1 MDLPPAPTPPVSG
14 GIGPNSDRT
23 ANLLNLLKFGGPGTT
38 KEPLQPSNQSQSQG
52 QGQSQAPAHGQAQA
66 PLPSS
71 SSSAQQHRESSSQ
84 AHAQSQS
91 AQQHQQP
98 ARQADEEDDDDDD
111 DDDEDN
117 EHYRR
122 LQLLQMQ
129 SSNQFSTRIHQPAP
143 TADNPS
149 GLLAALMRGAHELE
163 EPKPAPTPPQAHAQ
177 PANPFAGGTPP
188 ANTTSYLLNL
198 LIPKP
203 SQTDQPLLRESS
215 RSAEHTPQSQE
226 RLSETS
232 SRYYGLHSQQQQQQ
246 QVPQQQQ
253 HIPQQQQQQQ
263 AASSYQAQPHYQQ
276 PADAFAGHGHAQGHA
291 GINPIFSP
299 TQKDQP
305 DVSVLYQALA
315 GTLNQ
320 MSPHSTGSVHGS
332 APPPFHILK
341 KDQGSPAGSNP
352 FGGTERSP
360 LQSPPQQF
368 RQGLDR
374 ASSLHSHHSHHSHHS
389 QHSHHSTQQSMKP
402 TPPTSDFGSFVNIDK
417 NRETVAEAVHDLASR
432 ADRDAQEA
440 LDRAERETVSNYAE
454 SATVK
459 PHDESDWVQPS
470 NYSDATRSIEKHTM
484 EDIKSG
490 YEHRG
495 YGSSEERLSKDAP
508 EAREVDNHGIADSWE
523 SADQDEIVVIEEK
536 EAPSVKVYNFPMKPW
551 ISITLQDDTAEPRP
565 QFREESIMDVA
576 HLKKD
581 FDQIDRNLY
590 TASQTYMTHGMSK
603 QGGLRVIRQ
612 DDGKDAKVFRDTR
625 DRIFNVAMSV
635 TPNDHDGVSREAII
649 GTGISGTVY
658 WVLIKD
664 GEKDHLEDP
673 HLEQYGFALPP
684 INSQEG
690 DAPGGALKTRARAS
704 TNHPE
709 FFAVGRGKSIHFIWP
724 SVILQNKLFKPG
736 HEHDRVADT
745 EALLNHCSLK
755 INTGKAGKDFTFSQ
769 DDTVVVSL
777 DKSGRVKFWDVRDL
791 TAVKE
796 GSDPRNPVPAHSN
809 LEVKEPL
816 MTLASTPEGEKA
828 WPTSVLL
835 LDKQRPYQKRG
846 ALRYMIVG
854 MKQNHTLQLW
864 DLALGK
870 PVQEFNLPHSKESDA
885 VCSVM
890 YHPAS
895 GMIIIG
901 HPTRNSVY
909 FAHLSAPKYNLKNV
923 SQAEYMQKLCAQ
935 DPSIPQ
941 PDSTAVIS
949 GVREYSFDN
958 RGVLRSLDILANPA
972 MVQDTDE
979 PTLFELYAM
988 HSKGVACLM
997 IKQAELGWSK
1007 ENKVLDPVDAVLEG
1021 VVTVSKLKTP
1031 VQADVAN
1038 GASEQQPAP
1047 APVRIATRTV
1057 TKDAAPPQP
1066 AQVPAASSS
1075 EAVTPR
1081 GIIETQAAAAAASTP
1096 AKPKNDAKETETPGQ
1111 SSKENH
1117 TEKPERKQR
1126 KKKAKDAEFNANGSA
1141 PSHKG
1146 EAASNKGGVAGS
1158 PSGAG
1163 GLSAEAFESTMSSLE
1178 TRLGA
1183 TMSEAFK
1190 SSLNN
1195 LHSKINENARAR
1207 DDNFNQHQRKLLDMV
1222 SDILNENTQKVLET
1236 LIHQQFTDVV
1246 IPTISDKT
1254 SHAVADLVLNKL
1266 QANMMLSVQKEIQGA
1281 LPHAVS
1287 RSLRSNDFINA
1298 IADRVGNAVSASVQQ
1313 EVLSTLTQRLAPTFS
1328 TIATQAAQRVAT
1340 DIHKQYHDQFEQMKA
1355 QHAADNNKIDQLLSY
1370 VTRLTD
1376 MVSTMA
1382 ASQSSLQAEFIKFK
1396 QQPVELPVGMA
1407 AGGVNMPHAASV
1419 AHSIGSHGYANTV
1432 ASHRP
1437 GFPPSQ
1443 PPSQAASHGQ
1453 QYGSP
1458 QYMRGSQHMA
1468 SPHGSAAPSDHVG
1481 PVNNVTAL
1489 AGAYAS
1495 QMNRTEAEAD
1505 NDLVQ
1510 RIRVIEQAIAENR
1523 LQDAMI
1529 QWIQS
1534 GRETDIFRRCLSRYP
1549 PSKFDNLQPLMLLV
1563 VIATISK
1570 ELRPNPRLKEEIE
1583 WIEMAV
1589 RAFGASLPNYNW
1601 DDETSR
1607 EIVKS
1612 TSQTMQL
1619 LINRV
1624 QPLIAG
1630 IQDGF
1635 PTDPFLANLERG
1647 KLEWIVQ
1654 SSKHILNTFA

>member
-14 GIGPNSDRT
+14 GVGPNSERT
-23 ANLLNLLKFGGPGTT
+23 ANLLNLLKFSGPGSS
-38 KEPLQPSNQSQSQG
+38 KDLLQASNQSQSQG
-52 QGQSQAPAHGQAQA
+52 QGQAQAHAQA
-66 PLPSS
+66 PLPASIS
-71 SSSAQQHRESSSQ
+71 
-84 AHAQSQS
+84 S
-91 AQQHQQP
+91 AQQHQQAGESP
-98 ARQADEEDDDDDD
+98 SLSHSQLQHQLPHPEPSSVQPERQDDEV
-111 DDDEDN
+111 DDEDD
-117 EHYRR
+117 EEQYQRIQH
-122 LQLLQMQ
+122 LQMQ
-129 SSNQFSTRIHQPAP
+129 PSNQFQPRIHQPAP
-143 TADNPS
+143 TAADPT
-149 GLLAALMRGAHELE
+149 GLLAALMRGTHEME
-163 EPKPAPTPPQAHAQ
+163 EPKSAPTPPQVQAQ
-177 PANPFAGGTPP
+177 PANPFASGSP
-188 ANTTSYLLNL
+188 APDTRSYLLNL
-198 LIPKP
+198 LNRPKP
-203 SQTDQPLLRESS
+203 SQTDQPLLVESS
-215 RSAEHTPQSQE
+215 RSNQHTPQSQE
-226 RLSETS
+226 HMSETS
-232 SRYYGLHSQQQQQQ
+232 SRYYGHHPQQPQQQPQQQHSQQQQQQ
-246 QVPQQQQ
+246 QQHPTAYHPQQLY
-253 HIPQQQQQQQ
+253 QQQME
-263 AASSYQAQPHYQQ
+263 
-276 PADAFAGHGHAQGHA
+276 AFAGHGTANA
-291 GINPIFSP
+291 NPIFSP
-299 TQKDQP
+299 TPKDP
-305 DVSVLYQALA
+305 ADVSVLYQALA

-332 APPPFHILK
+332 GPPPAFHILK

-352 FGGTERSP
+352 FAGSERSS

-368 RQGLDR
+368 RHSLDR
-374 ASSLHSHHSHHSHHS
+374 ASSLRSHESHHSHHS
-389 QHSHHSTQQSMKP
+389 QHSHHSTQQSIKQTP
-402 TPPTSDFGSFVNIDK
+402 TTSDFGSFVNIDK
-417 NRETVAEAVHDLASR
+417 NRETVSEAVHDLAGR

-440 LDRAERETVSNYAE
+440 LDRAERETASNYAD
-454 SATVK
+454 SATVR

-470 NYSDATRSIEKHTM
+470 NYSDATRSIEKQIID
-484 EDIKSG
+484 DIKSDQ
-490 YEHRG
+490 EHRG
-495 YGSSEERLSKDAP
+495 YNSSQEHLSKEEAP
-508 EAREVDNHGIADSWE
+508 EPREIDNHGIADSWE

-536 EAPSVKVYNFPMKPW
+536 EAPSVRVYNFPMKPW
-551 ISITLQDDTAEPRP
+551 ISITLQEDTTEPRP

-590 TASQTYMTHGMSK
+590 TASQSYMTHGMSK

-612 DDGKDAKVFRDTR
+612 DDGKDAKVFRDTK

-635 TPNDHDGVSREAII
+635 TPHDYEGVPREAII
-649 GTGISGTVY
+649 ATGISGTVY
-658 WVLIKD
+658 WVQIKD

-724 SVILQNKLFKPG
+724 SFILQNGLFKPG
-736 HEHDRVADT
+736 HDRVADT
-745 EALLNHCSLK
+745 EALLNQCSLK

-769 DDTVVVSL
+769 DDSVVVSL

-796 GSDPRNPVPAHSN
+796 GSDPRNPAPAHSS
-809 LEVKEPL
+809 LEIKEPL

-835 LDKQRPYQKRG
+835 LDKQRPYQKRC

-909 FAHLSAPKYNLKNV
+909 FAHLSAPKYNLRNV
-923 SQAEYMQKLCAQ
+923 TQAEYIQKLVSQ

-949 GVREYSFDN
+949 GVREYSFAN
-958 RGVLRSLDILANPA
+958 RGILRSLDILATPA

-1007 ENKVLDPVDAVLEG
+1007 DNKVLDPVDAVLEG

-1031 VQADVAN
+1031 VQTEVTN
-1038 GASEQQPAP
+1038 GTTTTEHTT
-1047 APVRIATRTV
+1047 PVRIATRSATREILQ
-1057 TKDAAPPQP
+1057 PP
-1066 AQVPAASSS
+1066 
-1075 EAVTPR
+1075 
-1081 GIIETQAAAAAASTP
+1081 TQAAASSEAATTPRVIEQQVTTP
-1096 AKPKNDAKETETPGQ
+1096 AKPNHDTKEIETPGQ

-1117 TEKPERKQR
+1117 PEKPERRQR
-1126 KKKAKDAEFNANGSA
+1126 KKKGKDAESNANGSA
-1141 PSHKG
+1141 SSHKG
-1146 EAASNKGGVAGS
+1146 EAAAPINKSAINGGLVAGGIIS
-1158 PSGAG
+1158 S
-1163 GLSAEAFESTMSSLE
+1163 EAFDAAIGSLE

-1183 TMSEAFK
+1183 TVSDTFK
-1190 SSLNN
+1190 TSMNN
-1195 LHSKINENARAR
+1195 LHNKINDSARVR
-1207 DDNFNQHQRKLLDMV
+1207 DESFNQHQLKLLDMV
-1222 SDILNENTQKVLET
+1222 SDILNENTQKVLEN

-1246 IPTISDKT
+1246 IPSIGDKT
-1254 SHAVADLVLNKL
+1254 SKAVADMVQNKI
-1266 QANMMLSVQKEIQGA
+1266 QVNMVSTVQKEIQGA

-1287 RSLRSNDFINA
+1287 RSLRSSDFINA
-1298 IADRVGNAVSASVQQ
+1298 ISDRVSTAVTNSVQQ
-1313 EVLSTLTQRLAPTFS
+1313 EVISTISQRLAPTFNN
-1328 TIATQAAQRVAT
+1328 IATQAAQRVAT
-1340 DIHKQYHDQFEQMKA
+1340 DIHKQYHEQFEQLKA

-1370 VTRLTD
+1370 VTRLSD

-1382 ASQSSLQAEFIKFK
+1382 ASQSSLQAEFLKFK
-1396 QQPVELPVGMA
+1396 QQPVELPVVTA
-1407 AGGVNMPHAASV
+1407 AGGINVPHAASV

-1432 ASHRP
+1432 ASHRAS
-1437 GFPPSQ
+1437 FPPSQ
-1443 PPSQAASHGQ
+1443 APSQAPSHPQ

-1458 QYMRGSQHMA
+1458 QYMRGSQHVA
-1468 SPHGSAAPSDHVG
+1468 SPHGSVAPSDHVG
-1481 PVNNVTAL
+1481 PANNVAAL

-1495 QMNRTEAEAD
+1495 QMNKSEAEAD

-1510 RIRVIEQAIAENR
+1510 RIRVIETAIAENR

-1534 GRETDIFRRCLSRYP
+1534 GRETEIFRRCLSRYP
-1549 PSKFDNLQPLMLLV
+1549 PGKFDSLQPLMLLV

-1570 ELRPNPRLKEEIE
+1570 DLKPNPRLKEEVE

-1589 RAFGASLPNYNW
+1589 RSFGASLPNYNW
-1601 DDETSR
+1601 DDDMSR
-1607 EIVKS
+1607 EVMKS

-1619 LINRV
+1619 LITRV

-1635 PTDPFLANLERG
+1635 PTDPFLANLDRG
-1647 KLEWIVQ
+1647 KLEWIVSTSQ
-1654 SSKHILNTFA
+1654 HILANFY

>member
-23 ANLLNLLKFGGPGTT
+23 TSLLNLLKFSGPGTSR
-38 KEPLQPSNQSQSQG
+38 EPLQPSTQSHDQSQG
-52 QGQSQAPAHGQAQA
+52 QAQAQAHSQAQAQGQPQA

-71 SSSAQQHRESSSQ
+71 SSQQAESSSQ
-84 AHAQSQS
+84 SHPQPQPS
-91 AQQHQQP
+91 AQQQQQP
-98 ARQADEEDDDDDD
+98 ERQDDEEDDDEDE
-111 DDDEDN
+111 DDEQYQG
-117 EHYRR
+117 H
-122 LQLLQMQ
+122 QHHQMQ
-129 SSNQFSTRIHQPAP
+129 SPNQFSTRIHQPAP
-143 TADNPS
+143 TAADPS
-149 GLLAALMRGAHELE
+149 GLLAALMRGGHEIE
-163 EPKPAPTPPQAHAQ
+163 EPKPAATPPQTQAQ
-177 PANPFAGGTPP
+177 PVNPFARDTPP
-188 ANTTSYLLNL
+188 AGSTSYLLNL
-198 LIPKP
+198 LRPKP
-203 SQTDQPLLRESS
+203 SQTDQPLLIEAS

-226 RLSETS
+226 HHSETS
-232 SRYYGLHSQQQQQQ
+232 S
-246 QVPQQQQ
+246 P
-253 HIPQQQQQQQ
+253 
-263 AASSYQAQPHYQQ
+263 
-276 PADAFAGHGHAQGHA
+276 
-291 GINPIFSP
+291 
-299 TQKDQP
+299 
-305 DVSVLYQALA
+305 
-315 GTLNQ
+315 
-320 MSPHSTGSVHGS
+320 
-332 APPPFHILK
+332 
-341 KDQGSPAGSNP
+341 GSNP
-352 FGGTERSP
+352 FGGSERSP

-368 RQGLDR
+368 RHSLDR

-389 QHSHHSTQQSMKP
+389 QHSHHSTQQSLKQ

-417 NRETVAEAVHDLASR
+417 NRETVSEAVHDLASR
-432 ADRDAQEA
+432 ADRDAQDA
-440 LDRAERETVSNYAE
+440 LDRAEREAMSNYAE
-454 SATVK
+454 SATIK
-459 PHDESDWVQPS
+459 PHDESDW
-470 NYSDATRSIEKHTM
+470 
-484 EDIKSG
+484 
-490 YEHRG
+490 EH
-495 YGSSEERLSKDAP
+495 LSKDVP
-508 EAREVDNHGIADSWE
+508 EPRDIDNHGIADSW
-523 SADQDEIVVIEEK
+523 DQEGIVVIEEK
-536 EAPSVKVYNFPMKPW
+536 EPPPVKVYNFPMKPW
-551 ISITLQDDTAEPRP
+551 ISITLQEDTTEPRP

-612 DDGKDAKVFRDTR
+612 DDGKDAKVFRDTK

-635 TPNDHDGVSREAII
+635 TPHDYEGVSREAII

-658 WVLIKD
+658 WVQIKN

-724 SVILQNKLFKPG
+724 SFILQNQLFKPG
-736 HEHDRVADT
+736 HDRVADT
-745 EALLNHCSLK
+745 EALLSQCSLK

-769 DDTVVVSL
+769 DDSVIVSL

-796 GSDPRNPVPAHSN
+796 GSDPRNPAPAHSS
-809 LEVKEPL
+809 LEVNEPL

-835 LDKQRPYQKRG
+835 LDKQRPYQKRC

-890 YHPAS
+890 YHPSS

-909 FAHLSAPKYNLKNV
+909 FAHLSAPKYNLKSV
-923 SQAEYMQKLCAQ
+923 SQAEYIQKLVSQ

-958 RGVLRSLDILANPA
+958 RGILRSLDILANPA

-997 IKQAELGWSK
+997 VKQAELGWSK
-1007 ENKVLDPVDAVLEG
+1007 DNKVLDPVDAVDVG
-1021 VVTVSKLKTP
+1021 VVSVSKLKTP
-1031 VQADVAN
+1031 VQVDVTN
-1038 GASEQQPAP
+1038 GASEHAALPT
-1047 APVRIATRTV
+1047 PVRIATRTV
-1057 TKDAAPPQP
+1057 TRDLVPPQS
-1066 AQVPAASSS
+1066 AQVAAASSS
-1075 EAVTPR
+1075 EAATPR
-1081 GIIETQAAAAAASTP
+1081 GIIEQQTVATP
-1096 AKPKNDAKETETPGQ
+1096 AKPKGEAKEVETPGQ

-1117 TEKPERKQR
+1117 PEKPERKQR
-1126 KKKAKDAEFNANGSA
+1126 KKKGKDAEFNANGSA
-1141 PSHKG
+1141 PSHKS
-1146 EAASNKGGVAGS
+1146 EAAANKGVVGGLA
-1158 PSGAG
+1158 GAG
-1163 GLSAEAFESTMSSLE
+1163 GLSSEAFDSTISSLE

-1183 TMSEAFK
+1183 VMSDTFK
-1190 SSLNN
+1190 SSMSN
-1195 LHSKINENARAR
+1195 LHSKINDSARAR

-1254 SHAVADLVLNKL
+1254 SQAVSDMVQNKL
-1266 QANMMLSVQKEIQGA
+1266 QANMASSVQKEIQSA

-1298 IADRVGNAVSASVQQ
+1298 ISDRVSNVVSTNVQQ
-1313 EVLSTLTQRLAPTFS
+1313 EVLSTLTQRLAPTFNN
-1328 TIATQAAQRVAT
+1328 IATQAAQRVAS

-1396 QQPVELPVGMA
+1396 QQPVELPVVGA
-1407 AGGVNMPHAASV
+1407 AGGVNIPHPASV

-1437 GFPPSQ
+1437 SFPPSQ
-1443 PPSQAASHGQ
+1443 PPSQGPSHPQ

-1458 QYMRGSQHMA
+1458 QYMRGSQHVA
-1468 SPHGSAAPSDHVG
+1468 SPHGSAPPSEHVG
-1481 PVNNVTAL
+1481 PVNNVSAL

-1495 QMNRTEAEAD
+1495 QMNKTEAEAD
-1505 NDLVQ
+1505 NDLLQ
-1510 RIRVIEQAIAENR
+1510 RIRVIEQAISENR

-1549 PSKFDNLQPLMLLV
+1549 PGKFDGLQPLMLLV

-1570 ELRPNPRLKEEIE
+1570 DLKPNPRLKEEVE

-1589 RAFGASLPNYNW
+1589 RAFSASLPNYNW
-1601 DDETSR
+1601 DDDTSR
-1607 EIVKS
+1607 EVMKS

-1647 KLEWIVQ
+1647 KLEWIVRA
-1654 SSKHILNTFA
+1654 SEHILSTF

>member
-14 GIGPNSDRT
+14 GIGPNSERT
-23 ANLLNLLKFGGPGTT
+23 ANLLNLLKFSGPGSSR
-38 KEPLQPSNQSQSQG
+38 EPLQPSNQSQG
-52 QGQSQAPAHGQAQA
+52 QAQAQAQA
-66 PLPSS
+66 PLPAS
-71 SSSAQQHRESSSQ
+71 SSSAHQQQQSLESPS
-84 AHAQSQS
+84 QSQS
-91 AQQHQQP
+91 QHQSQLQPQPSSAQQQQKP
-98 ARQADEEDDDDDD
+98 DREDNEEDEDDDDDD
-111 DDDEDN
+111 DDQ
-117 EHYRR
+117 YQR
-122 LQLLQMQ
+122 LQHLQMQ
-129 SSNQFSTRIHQPAP
+129 SQNQFPTRIHQPAP
-143 TADNPS
+143 AAADPT
-149 GLLAALMRGAHELE
+149 GLLAALMRGAHEID
-163 EPKPAPTPPQAHAQ
+163 EPKPAPTPPQVPAQ

-188 ANTTSYLLNL
+188 ADTRSYLLNL
-198 LIPKP
+198 LNRPKP
-203 SQTDQPLLRESS
+203 SQTDQPLLIESS

-226 RLSETS
+226 HLSETS
-232 SRYYGLHSQQQQQQ
+232 SRYYGHHAQQQQQQ
-246 QVPQQQQ
+246 QP
-253 HIPQQQQQQQ
+253 P
-263 AASSYQAQPHYQQ
+263 SSYHPQPLYQQQ
-276 PADAFAGHGHAQGHA
+276 PADAFAGHGHANT
-291 GINPIFSP
+291 NPIFSP
-299 TQKDQP
+299 TPKDP
-305 DVSVLYQALA
+305 ADVSVLYQALA

-320 MSPHSTGSVHGS
+320 ASPHSTSSVHGS

-341 KDQGSPAGSNP
+341 KEQGSPAGSNP
-352 FGGTERSP
+352 FGSTERSP

-368 RQGLDR
+368 RHKLDR
-374 ASSLHSHHSHHSHHS
+374 ASSLHSHQSHHSFQSHHS
-389 QHSHHSTQQSMKP
+389 QHSHHSTQQSLKQ

-417 NRETVAEAVHDLASR
+417 NRETVSEAVHDLAGV
-432 ADRDAQEA
+432 ADRGAQEA

-454 SATVK
+454 SATIR

-470 NYSDATRSIEKHTM
+470 NYSDATRSIEKHIL
-484 EDIKSG
+484 EDSG
-490 YEHRG
+490 SGHEHRG
-495 YGSSEERLSKDAP
+495 YGSSEEHLPKAAAELRDI
-508 EAREVDNHGIADSWE
+508 DNHGIADSWE

-536 EAPSVKVYNFPMKPW
+536 EPPSVKVYNFPMKPW
-551 ISITLQDDTAEPRP
+551 ISITLQEDTTEPRP

-612 DDGKDAKVFRDTR
+612 DDGKDAKVFRDTK

-635 TPNDHDGVSREAII
+635 TPHDYEGVPREAII

-658 WVLIKD
+658 WVQIKD

-724 SVILQNKLFKPG
+724 SFILQNNLFKPG
-736 HEHDRVADT
+736 HDRVANT
-745 EALLNHCSLK
+745 EALLSQCSLK

-796 GSDPRNPVPAHSN
+796 GSDPRNPAPAHSS

-835 LDKQRPYQKRG
+835 LDKQRPYQKRC

-909 FAHLSAPKYNLKNV
+909 FAHLSAPKYNLKSV
-923 SQAEYMQKLCAQ
+923 SQAEYIQKLVTQ

-949 GVREYSFDN
+949 GVREYSFAN
-958 RGVLRSLDILANPA
+958 RGILRSLDILANPA

-1007 ENKVLDPVDAVLEG
+1007 DNKVLDPVDAVDQG

-1031 VQADVAN
+1031 VQVDVTN
-1038 GASEQQPAP
+1038 GTTEHAT
-1047 APVRIATRTV
+1047 PVRIVTRTV
-1057 TKDAAPPQP
+1057 TREPVPPHASQ
-1066 AQVPAASSS
+1066 AASS
-1075 EAVTPR
+1075 EAATPR
-1081 GIIETQAAAAAASTP
+1081 GIEQQATTP
-1096 AKPKNDAKETETPGQ
+1096 AKPKNDAKEIETPGQ

-1117 TEKPERKQR
+1117 PEKPERKQR
-1126 KKKAKDAEFNANGSA
+1126 KKKGKDAEFNANGPA

-1146 EAASNKGGVAGS
+1146 EAAANKSVVNGLAAGS
-1158 PSGAG
+1158 
-1163 GLSAEAFESTMSSLE
+1163 LSSEAFDSAISSLE
-1178 TRLGA
+1178 TRLGTA
-1183 TMSEAFK
+1183 MSDTFK
-1190 SSLNN
+1190 ASLNN
-1195 LHSKINENARAR
+1195 LHSKINDNARAR
-1207 DDNFNQHQRKLLDMV
+1207 DESFNQHQRKLLDMV
-1222 SDILNENTQKVLET
+1222 SEILNENTEKVLEK

-1246 IPTISDKT
+1246 IPSIGDKT
-1254 SHAVADLVLNKL
+1254 SKAVADLIQNKL
-1266 QANMMLSVQKEIQGA
+1266 QANVSSSVQKEIQNA

-1298 IADRVGNAVSASVQQ
+1298 ISDRVSSVVSNTVQQ
-1313 EVLSTLTQRLAPTFS
+1313 DVLSTLTQRLAPTF
-1328 TIATQAAQRVAT
+1328 TGIANQAAQRVAG
-1340 DIHKQYHDQFEQMKA
+1340 DLHKQYHDQFEQMKA

-1382 ASQSSLQAEFIKFK
+1382 ASQSSLQAEFLKFNK
-1396 QQPVELPVGMA
+1396 QPVELPVVAA
-1407 AGGVNMPHAASV
+1407 AGGANVPHPASV

-1432 ASHRP
+1432 ASHRAS
-1437 GFPPSQ
+1437 FPQSQ
-1443 PPSQAASHGQ
+1443 PPSQAPSHNQ

-1468 SPHGSAAPSDHVG
+1468 SPHGSAPPSEHVG

-1495 QMNRTEAEAD
+1495 QMNKTEAEAD
-1505 NDLVQ
+1505 NDLLQ

-1549 PSKFDNLQPLMLLV
+1549 PGKFDSLQPLMLLV

-1570 ELRPNPRLKEEIE
+1570 DLKPNPRLKEEVE

-1601 DDETSR
+1601 DDDMSR
-1607 EIVKS
+1607 EVMKS

-1647 KLEWIVQ
+1647 KLEWIVRT
-1654 SSKHILNTFA
+1654 SEHILANFY

>member
-23 ANLLNLLKFGGPGTT
+23 ANLLNLLKFSGPGSSR
-38 KEPLQPSNQSQSQG
+38 EPLQPSTQSHGQSQG
-52 QGQSQAPAHGQAQA
+52 QAQAQAHPQAQGQPQA

-71 SSSAQQHRESSSQ
+71 SSQHAESSSQ
-84 AHAQSQS
+84 SQSQS
-91 AQQHQQP
+91 QSHHQPQPSAQQQQKP
-98 ARQADEEDDDDDD
+98 ERQVHEVEDDD
-111 DDDEDN
+111 DDDEDDDAD
-117 EHYRR
+117 YRIHKHH
-122 LQLLQMQ
+122 QMQ
-129 SSNQFSTRIHQPAP
+129 SPNQFSTRIHQPAP
-143 TADNPS
+143 TAADPT
-149 GLLAALMRGAHELE
+149 GLLAALMRGGHDFE
-163 EPKPAPTPPQAHAQ
+163 EPKSAPTPPQTQAQ
-177 PANPFAGGTPP
+177 PVNPFARETPP
-188 ANTTSYLLNL
+188 ADSTSYLLNL
-198 LIPKP
+198 LRPKP
-203 SQTDQPLLRESS
+203 SQTDQPLLVEAA
-215 RSAEHTPQSQE
+215 RSADTPQSQDH
-226 RLSETS
+226 LSETS
-232 SRYYGLHSQQQQQQ
+232 SRYYGHHSQQQQQGQ
-246 QVPQQQQ
+246 QHQQQ
-253 HIPQQQQQQQ
+253 PL
-263 AASSYQAQPHYQQ
+263 SSYHTQAGFQHQ
-276 PADAFAGHGHAQGHA
+276 ADALAGHGHG

-299 TQKDQP
+299 IQKEP
-305 DVSVLYQALA
+305 ADVSVIYQALA

-320 MSPHSTGSVHGS
+320 ISPHSGSSVHGS

-341 KDQGSPAGSNP
+341 KDQSSPAGSNP
-352 FGGTERSP
+352 FGGSERSP

-368 RQGLDR
+368 RHGLDR

-389 QHSHHSTQQSMKP
+389 QHSHHSTQQSLKQ

-417 NRETVAEAVHDLASR
+417 NRETVSEAVHDLASR
-432 ADRDAQEA
+432 ADRDAQDA

-454 SATVK
+454 SATIK

-470 NYSDATRSIEKHTM
+470 NYSDATRSIEKHTI

-508 EAREVDNHGIADSWE
+508 ESRDIDNHVIADSWE

-551 ISITLQDDTAEPRP
+551 ISITLQEDTTEPRP

-612 DDGKDAKVFRDTR
+612 DDGKDAKVFRDTK

-635 TPNDHDGVSREAII
+635 TPHDYDGVSREAII

-658 WVLIKD
+658 WVQIKD

-724 SVILQNKLFKPG
+724 SFILQNNLFKPG
-736 HEHDRVADT
+736 HDRVADT
-745 EALLNHCSLK
+745 EALLSQCSLK

-769 DDTVVVSL
+769 DDSVIVSL

-796 GSDPRNPVPAHSN
+796 GSDPRNPAPAHSH
-809 LEVKEPL
+809 LEVNEPL

-835 LDKQRPYQKRG
+835 LDKQRPYQKRC

-890 YHPAS
+890 YHPSS

-909 FAHLSAPKYNLKNV
+909 FAHLSAPKYNLKSV
-923 SQAEYMQKLCAQ
+923 TQAEYIQKLVSQ

-958 RGVLRSLDILANPA
+958 RGILRSLDILANPA

-997 IKQAELGWSK
+997 VKQAELGWSK
-1007 ENKVLDPVDAVLEG
+1007 DNKVLDPVDAVDVG
-1021 VVTVSKLKTP
+1021 VVSVSKLKTP
-1031 VQADVAN
+1031 VQADVTN
-1038 GASEQQPAP
+1038 GTSEQAAVPT
-1047 APVRIATRTV
+1047 PVRIATRTV
-1057 TKDAAPPQP
+1057 ARDLAPPQSS
-1066 AQVPAASSS
+1066 QVAAASSS
-1075 EAVTPR
+1075 EAATPR
-1081 GIIETQAAAAAASTP
+1081 GIIEQPAAVTP
-1096 AKPKNDAKETETPGQ
+1096 AKSKGDAKEVETPGQ

-1117 TEKPERKQR
+1117 PEKPERKQR
-1126 KKKAKDAEFNANGSA
+1126 KKKGKDAEVNANGSA

-1146 EAASNKGGVAGS
+1146 EAVANKGVAGS
-1158 PSGAG
+1158 FAGAG
-1163 GLSAEAFESTMSSLE
+1163 GISSEAFDSTISSLE

-1183 TMSEAFK
+1183 AMSDTFK
-1190 SSLNN
+1190 SSMNN
-1195 LHSKINENARAR
+1195 LHSKINDSARAR

-1254 SHAVADLVLNKL
+1254 SQAVSDMVQNKL
-1266 QANMMLSVQKEIQGA
+1266 QANMASSVQKEIQSS

-1298 IADRVGNAVSASVQQ
+1298 ISDRVSNVVSTNVQQ
-1313 EVLSTLTQRLAPTFS
+1313 EVLSTLTQRLAPTFNN
-1328 TIATQAAQRVAT
+1328 IATQAAQRVAT

-1396 QQPVELPVGMA
+1396 QQPVELPVGV
-1407 AGGVNMPHAASV
+1407 AGGVNIPHPASV
-1419 AHSIGSHGYANTV
+1419 AHSVGSHGYANTV

-1437 GFPPSQ
+1437 SFPPSQ
-1443 PPSQAASHGQ
+1443 PPSQGPSHGQQ

-1458 QYMRGSQHMA
+1458 QYMRGSQHVA
-1468 SPHGSAAPSDHVG
+1468 SPHGSAPPSEHVG

-1495 QMNRTEAEAD
+1495 QMSKTEAEAD
-1505 NDLVQ
+1505 NDLLQ
-1510 RIRVIEQAIAENR
+1510 RIRVIEQAISENR

-1534 GRETDIFRRCLSRYP
+1534 GRETEIFRRCLSRYP
-1549 PSKFDNLQPLMLLV
+1549 PGKFDGLQPLMLLV

-1570 ELRPNPRLKEEIE
+1570 DLKPNPRLKEEVE

-1589 RAFGASLPNYNW
+1589 RAFSASLPNYNW
-1601 DDETSR
+1601 DDDTSR
-1607 EIVKS
+1607 EVMKS

-1647 KLEWIVQ
+1647 KLDWIVRA
-1654 SSKHILNTFA
+1654 SEHILSTFY

>member
-23 ANLLNLLKFGGPGTT
+23 ANLLNLLKFSGPGSSR
-38 KEPLQPSNQSQSQG
+38 EPLQPSTQSHGQSQG
-52 QGQSQAPAHGQAQA
+52 QAQAQAHPQAQGQPQA

-71 SSSAQQHRESSSQ
+71 SSQQAESSSQ
-84 AHAQSQS
+84 SQSQS
-91 AQQHQQP
+91 HHQPQPSAQQQQKP
-98 ARQADEEDDDDDD
+98 ERQHHEA
-111 DDDEDN
+111 DDDEDDYDPDGADY
-117 EHYRR
+117 HIHKHH
-122 LQLLQMQ
+122 QMQ
-129 SSNQFSTRIHQPAP
+129 SPNQFSTRIHQPAP
-143 TADNPS
+143 TAADPT
-149 GLLAALMRGAHELE
+149 GLLAALMRGGHDFE
-163 EPKPAPTPPQAHAQ
+163 EPKSAPTPPQTQTQAQ
-177 PANPFAGGTPP
+177 PVNPFARETPP
-188 ANTTSYLLNL
+188 ADSTSYLLNL
-198 LIPKP
+198 LRPKP
-203 SQTDQPLLRESS
+203 SQTDQPLLVEAA
-215 RSAEHTPQSQE
+215 RSADTPQSQE
-226 RLSETS
+226 HLSETS
-232 SRYYGLHSQQQQQQ
+232 SRYYGHHSQQQQQQ
-246 QVPQQQQ
+246 QQGQQHHQQQQ
-253 HIPQQQQQQQ
+253 PL
-263 AASSYQAQPHYQQ
+263 SSYHTQAGFQHQ
-276 PADAFAGHGHAQGHA
+276 ADALAGHGHG

-299 TQKDQP
+299 IQKEP
-305 DVSVLYQALA
+305 ADVSVIYQALA

-320 MSPHSTGSVHGS
+320 MSPHSGSSVHGS
-332 APPPFHILK
+332 GPPPFHILK
-341 KDQGSPAGSNP
+341 KDQSSPAGSNP
-352 FGGTERSP
+352 FGGSERSP

-368 RQGLDR
+368 RHGLDR

-389 QHSHHSTQQSMKP
+389 QHSHHSTQQSLKQ

-417 NRETVAEAVHDLASR
+417 NRETVSEAVHDLASR
-432 ADRDAQEA
+432 ADRDAQDA

-454 SATVK
+454 SATIK

-470 NYSDATRSIEKHTM
+470 NYSDATRSTEKHTI

-508 EAREVDNHGIADSWE
+508 ESRDIDNHVIADSWE

-536 EAPSVKVYNFPMKPW
+536 EPPSVKVYNFPMKPW
-551 ISITLQDDTAEPRP
+551 ISITLQEDTTEPRP

-612 DDGKDAKVFRDTR
+612 DDGKDAKVFRDTK

-635 TPNDHDGVSREAII
+635 TPHDYDGVSREAII

-658 WVLIKD
+658 WVQIKD

-724 SVILQNKLFKPG
+724 SFILQNNLFKPG
-736 HEHDRVADT
+736 HDRVADT
-745 EALLNHCSLK
+745 EALLSQCSLK

-769 DDTVVVSL
+769 DDSVIVSL

-796 GSDPRNPVPAHSN
+796 GSDPRNPAPAHSH
-809 LEVKEPL
+809 LEVNEPL

-835 LDKQRPYQKRG
+835 LDKQRPYQKRC

-890 YHPAS
+890 YHPSS

-909 FAHLSAPKYNLKNV
+909 FAHLSAPKYNLKSV
-923 SQAEYMQKLCAQ
+923 SQAEYIQKLVSQ

-958 RGVLRSLDILANPA
+958 RGILRSLDILANPA

-997 IKQAELGWSK
+997 VKQAELGWSK
-1007 ENKVLDPVDAVLEG
+1007 DNKVLDPVDAVDVG
-1021 VVTVSKLKTP
+1021 VVSVSKLKTP
-1031 VQADVAN
+1031 VQAEVTN
-1038 GASEQQPAP
+1038 GTTEHAAVPT
-1047 APVRIATRTV
+1047 PVRIATRTV
-1057 TKDAAPPQP
+1057 ARDLVPPQSS
-1066 AQVPAASSS
+1066 QVAAASSS
-1075 EAVTPR
+1075 EAATPR
-1081 GIIETQAAAAAASTP
+1081 GITEQPAVVTP
-1096 AKPKNDAKETETPGQ
+1096 AKPKGDAKEVETPGQ

-1117 TEKPERKQR
+1117 PEKPERKQR
-1126 KKKAKDAEFNANGSA
+1126 KKKGKDAELNANGSA
-1141 PSHKG
+1141 PSHKS
-1146 EAASNKGGVAGS
+1146 EAAANKGVAGS
-1158 PSGAG
+1158 LAGAG
-1163 GLSAEAFESTMSSLE
+1163 GFSSEAFDSTISGLE

-1183 TMSEAFK
+1183 AMSDTFK
-1190 SSLNN
+1190 SSLSN
-1195 LHSKINENARAR
+1195 LHSKINDSARAR

-1254 SHAVADLVLNKL
+1254 SQAVSDMVQNKL
-1266 QANMMLSVQKEIQGA
+1266 QANMVSSVQKEIQTA

-1298 IADRVGNAVSASVQQ
+1298 ISDRVSNVVSTNVQQ
-1313 EVLSTLTQRLAPTFS
+1313 EVLSALTQRLAPTFNN
-1328 TIATQAAQRVAT
+1328 IATQAAQRVAN

-1396 QQPVELPVGMA
+1396 QQPVELPVGV
-1407 AGGVNMPHAASV
+1407 AGGVNIPHPASV
-1419 AHSIGSHGYANTV
+1419 AHSVGSHGYANTV

-1437 GFPPSQ
+1437 SFPPSQ
-1443 PPSQAASHGQ
+1443 PPSQGPSHGQQ

-1458 QYMRGSQHMA
+1458 QYMRGSQHVA
-1468 SPHGSAAPSDHVG
+1468 SPHGSAPPSEHVG

-1495 QMNRTEAEAD
+1495 QMSKTEAEAD
-1505 NDLVQ
+1505 NDLLQ
-1510 RIRVIEQAIAENR
+1510 RIRVIEQAISENR

-1534 GRETDIFRRCLSRYP
+1534 GRETEIFRRCLSRYP
-1549 PSKFDNLQPLMLLV
+1549 PGKFDGLQPLMLLV

-1570 ELRPNPRLKEEIE
+1570 DLKPNPRLKEEVE

-1589 RAFGASLPNYNW
+1589 RAFSASLPNYNW
-1601 DDETSR
+1601 DDDTSR
-1607 EIVKS
+1607 EVMKS

-1647 KLEWIVQ
+1647 KLDWIVRA
-1654 SSKHILNTFA
+1654 SEHILSTFY

>member
-1 MDLPPAPTPPVSG
+1 MDLPPATPTPPVSG
-14 GIGPNSDRT
+14 ANSERT
-23 ANLLNLLKFGGPGTT
+23 ANLLNLLKFSGPGSS
-38 KEPLQPSNQSQSQG
+38 KELVQSQSQG
-52 QGQSQAPAHGQAQA
+52 QGPAQAHAQA
-66 PLPSS
+66 PLPASL
-71 SSSAQQHRESSSQ
+71 SSAQH
-84 AHAQSQS
+84 
-91 AQQHQQP
+91 QQHPEPSSVPQQQP
-98 ARQADEEDDDDDD
+98 ERQDNEVDDDDDD
-111 DDDEDN
+111 DDDE
-117 EHYRR
+117 EQYRR
-122 LQLLQMQ
+122 IQHLQMQ
-129 SSNQFSTRIHQPAP
+129 SSNQFQPRIHQPAP
-143 TADNPS
+143 TAADPT
-149 GLLAALMRGAHELE
+149 GLLAALMKGTHEMD
-163 EPKPAPTPPQAHAQ
+163 EPKSAPTPPQIQAQ
-177 PANPFAGGTPP
+177 PANPFASGTPP
-188 ANTTSYLLNL
+188 PDTRSYLLNL
-198 LIPKP
+198 LNRPKP
-203 SQTDQPLLRESS
+203 SQTDQPLLVESSS
-215 RSAEHTPQSQE
+215 RSNQHTPQSQE
-226 RLSETS
+226 HMSETS
-232 SRYYGLHSQQQQQQ
+232 TRYYGHH
-246 QVPQQQQ
+246 PQQ
-253 HIPQQQQQQQ
+253 PQQQQQQHPTAYHPQ
-263 AASSYQAQPHYQQ
+263 QLYQQ
-276 PADAFAGHGHAQGHA
+276 QVEAFAGHGTANA
-291 GINPIFSP
+291 NPIFSP
-299 TQKDQP
+299 TPKDP
-305 DVSVLYQALA
+305 ADVSVLYQALA

-332 APPPFHILK
+332 GPPPAFHILK

-352 FGGTERSP
+352 FAGSERSS
-360 LQSPPQQF
+360 LKSPPQQF
-368 RQGLDR
+368 RHSLDR
-374 ASSLHSHHSHHSHHS
+374 ASSLHSHQSHHS
-389 QHSHHSTQQSMKP
+389 QHSHHSTQQSIKQTP
-402 TPPTSDFGSFVNIDK
+402 TTSDFGSFVNIDK
-417 NRETVAEAVHDLASR
+417 SRETVSEAVHDLAGR

-440 LDRAERETVSNYAE
+440 LDRAERETASNYAD
-454 SATVK
+454 SATVR

-470 NYSDATRSIEKHTM
+470 NYSDATRSIEKHTI
-484 EDIKSG
+484 EDIKSDND
-490 YEHRG
+490 EHHG
-495 YGSSEERLSKDAP
+495 FGSSQEHLSKEEAP
-508 EAREVDNHGIADSWE
+508 EPREIDNHGIADSWE

-536 EAPSVKVYNFPMKPW
+536 EPPSVRVYNFPMKPW
-551 ISITLQDDTAEPRP
+551 ISITLQEDTTEPRP

-590 TASQTYMTHGMSK
+590 TASQSYMTHGMSK

-612 DDGKDAKVFRDTR
+612 DDGKDAKVFRDTK

-635 TPNDHDGVSREAII
+635 TPHEYEGVPREAII
-649 GTGISGTVY
+649 ATGISGTVY
-658 WVLIKD
+658 WVQIKD

-724 SVILQNKLFKPG
+724 SFILQNHLFKPG
-736 HEHDRVADT
+736 HDRVADT
-745 EALLNHCSLK
+745 EALLSQCSLK

-769 DDTVVVSL
+769 DDSVVVSL

-796 GSDPRNPVPAHSN
+796 GSDPRNPAPAHSS
-809 LEVKEPL
+809 LEIKEPL

-835 LDKQRPYQKRG
+835 LDKQRPYQKRC

-923 SQAEYMQKLCAQ
+923 TQAEYIQKLVGQ

-949 GVREYSFDN
+949 GVREYSFAN
-958 RGVLRSLDILANPA
+958 RGILRSLDILATPA

-1007 ENKVLDPVDAVLEG
+1007 DNKVLDPVDAVIEG

-1031 VQADVAN
+1031 VQTDVAN
-1038 GASEQQPAP
+1038 GTATTEHTTT
-1047 APVRIATRTV
+1047 PVRIATRSATREILQQQQPSAQ
-1057 TKDAAPPQP
+1057 AA
-1066 AQVPAASSS
+1066 VAASS
-1075 EAVTPR
+1075 EAATTATPR
-1081 GIIETQAAAAAASTP
+1081 GIEQQMVTTTP
-1096 AKPKNDAKETETPGQ
+1096 AKPKNDAREIETPGQ

-1117 TEKPERKQR
+1117 LEKPERKQR
-1126 KKKAKDAEFNANGSA
+1126 KKKGKDAETNANGSA
-1141 PSHKG
+1141 SSHKG
-1146 EAASNKGGVAGS
+1146 EAAAAAVPFNHKSAINGGIS
-1158 PSGAG
+1158 S
-1163 GLSAEAFESTMSSLE
+1163 EAFDSAIGSLE

-1183 TMSEAFK
+1183 TMSDMYK
-1190 SSLNN
+1190 TTMNSLHN
-1195 LHSKINENARAR
+1195 KINENARVR
-1207 DDNFNQHQRKLLDMV
+1207 DESFNQHQLKLLDMV
-1222 SDILNENTQKVLET
+1222 SDILNENTQKVLEN

-1254 SHAVADLVLNKL
+1254 SKAVADMVQTKI
-1266 QANMMLSVQKEIQGA
+1266 QANMASAVQKEIQST

-1298 IADRVGNAVSASVQQ
+1298 ISDRVSNVVTGSVQQ
-1313 EVLSTLTQRLAPTFS
+1313 EIVATISQRLAPTFNN
-1328 TIATQAAQRVAT
+1328 IATQAAQRVAT
-1340 DIHKQYHDQFEQMKA
+1340 DVHKQYHEQFEQLKA
-1355 QHAADNNKIDQLLSY
+1355 QHAADNSKIDQLLSY
-1370 VTRLTD
+1370 VTRLSD

-1382 ASQSSLQAEFIKFK
+1382 ASQSSLQAEFLKFK
-1396 QQPVELPVGMA
+1396 QQPVELPVV
-1407 AGGVNMPHAASV
+1407 GGGIGIHVPHPAHSI
-1419 AHSIGSHGYANTV
+1419 AHSIGSHGYA
-1432 ASHRP
+1432 ASHRAS
-1437 GFPPSQ
+1437 FPPSQ
-1443 PPSQAASHGQ
+1443 APSQVPSHPQ

-1458 QYMRGSQHMA
+1458 QYMRGSQQHVA

-1481 PVNNVTAL
+1481 PTNNVAAL

-1495 QMNRTEAEAD
+1495 QMHKSEAEAD

-1510 RIRVIEQAIAENR
+1510 RIRVIETAIAENR

-1534 GRETDIFRRCLSRYP
+1534 GRETEIFRRCLSKYP
-1549 PSKFDNLQPLMLLV
+1549 PGKFDSLQPLMLLV

-1570 ELRPNPRLKEEIE
+1570 DMKPNPRLKEEIE

-1589 RAFGASLPNYNW
+1589 RSFGASLPNYNW
-1601 DDETSR
+1601 DDDMSR
-1607 EIVKS
+1607 EVMKS

-1619 LINRV
+1619 LITRV
-1624 QPLIAG
+1624 QPLING

-1635 PTDPFLANLERG
+1635 PTDPFLANLDTN
-1647 KLEWIVQ
+1647 KLQWII
-1654 SSKHILNTFA
+1654 STSEHILNNFY